1 MFGNFGG
8 AADSSSSRDP
18 FGPRRQTFH
27 QINFDNRL
35 HYSNSANR
43 SKKNSTKNLT
53 NSKSTSKSRQSLLN
67 SSNKLHTSNNNH
79 RGSLILNPNNTNN
92 YNTHNTKSKSGSKL
106 SVFDRFSKSIKRK
119 SVSSHN
125 VILSEQ
131 PTHSNLAIPITTNQH
146 QREQGQEEKIT
157 SSIKYSNY
165 LHAKSASIIQDKIVH
180 CQISEKK
187 ENDTK
192 KLKINGRSCD
202 DVLKYN
208 SKICSEKFGQNDELR
223 CSHVQRDW
231 ANFILFYFFIYF
243 FLFISFRDLNL

>member
-67 SSNKLHTSNNNH
+67 SSNKLHTSNNKH
-79 RGSLILNPNNTNN
+79 RGSLILNPNTNN
-92 YNTHNTKSKSGSKL
+92 YNTQNTKSKSGSKL
-106 SVFDRFSKSIKRK
+106 SVFDKFSKSIKRK

-131 PTHSNLAIPITTNQH
+131 ATNSNLAIPITTNQN
-146 QREQGQEEKIT
+146 QREQEEKIP
-157 SSIKYSNY
+157 SIKYSNY
-165 LHAKSASIIQDKIVH
+165 LHAKSASIIQDKVVH

-231 ANFILFYFFIYF
+231 ANFILFFFIYF
-243 FLFISFRDLNL
+243 FFFLYYFVI